1 MDNQLFIIA
10 TITIIIA
17 TAPNTIII
25 TVTFEVR
32 SIEKGDMGEPSA
44 QAFNL
49 ESNRGESSKSKMFE
63 TVLTE
68 IENSSLQNDNHTTRL
83 APTCTCNIVEHAKL
97 QLFFSSEVKP
107 KWLVRTKLTHPPCS
121 PSAWTSARRWQDRGT
136 PSTSPSPLVP
146 PSPSPWTPGARK

>member
-1 MDNQLFIIA
+1 MRKQITIIILRCFVVTIIIIAITIIIA

-17 TAPNTIII
+17 TTPNTIII

-63 TVLTE
+63 TVLTK
-68 IENSSLQNDNHTTRL
+68 IENSSLQKR
-83 APTCTCNIVEHAKL
+83 
-97 QLFFSSEVKP
+97 
-107 KWLVRTKLTHPPCS
+107 
-121 PSAWTSARRWQDRGT
+121 
-136 PSTSPSPLVP
+136 
-146 PSPSPWTPGARK
+146 

>member
-1 MDNQLFIIA
+1 MR
-10 TITIIIA
+10 
-17 TAPNTIII
+17 
-25 TVTFEVR
+25 E
-32 SIEKGDMGEPSA
+32 
-44 QAFNL
+44 
-49 ESNRGESSKSKMFE
+49 
-63 TVLTE
+63 
-68 IENSSLQNDNHTTRL
+68 TTRAGLL
-83 APTCTCNIVEHAKL
+83 AASLGETKALWMMAAKGGVDLEVKDFEDKGLEEVCPDFKRAKVVKILQRARESRERQCGLDIGNIVEHAKL

>member
-1 MDNQLFIIA
+1 MRKQITIIILSFIDVNIIVITIIIA

-17 TAPNTIII
+17 TTPNTIII

-68 IENSSLQNDNHTTRL
+68 IENSSLQNDNH
-83 APTCTCNIVEHAKL
+83 K
-97 QLFFSSEVKP
+97 
-107 KWLVRTKLTHPPCS
+107 
-121 PSAWTSARRWQDRGT
+121 
-136 PSTSPSPLVP
+136 
-146 PSPSPWTPGARK
+146 